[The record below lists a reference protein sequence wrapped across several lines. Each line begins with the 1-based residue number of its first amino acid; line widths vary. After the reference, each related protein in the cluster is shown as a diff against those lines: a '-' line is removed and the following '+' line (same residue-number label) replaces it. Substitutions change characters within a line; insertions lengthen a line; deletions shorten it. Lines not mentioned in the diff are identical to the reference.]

1 MPRFSRRMTAGLRM
15 PRFVREHAGI
25 DHDLAQRAD
34 VFFLDVAAEDQVGIG
49 VRVQRAVVLDLGF
62 QLSRSPAGIAERE
75 DGVLRLGA
83 LRDRLQNI
91 HRRGQANSVVDLQR
105 RILDEEIARMQHEA
119 AAGLD
124 RAAFQHLHGLGVLRQ
139 LDLIGLLDDVELH
152 QQFGKVDTAGPAVDD
167 DAHGA
172 FGVMRAELD
181 HLALEARH
189 LDSSTWQRVGIS
201 AVRLLAGSRS
211 GAVLMGGVAF
221 HLQPGWKTY
230 WLTPGDSGVPPRF
243 DFSKSENIEA
253 VTVLWPAPTKFDDGA
268 GGYSLGYHD
277 QVVLPLRIVA
287 KNADKPVTLR
297 ADINYAVCEKLCI
310 PVEASAE
317 LAIASVAST
326 EDSALFAALDTVP
339 KPANVGDPNPLTI
352 RDVKREGK
360 STVLVDV
367 AVPDTRA
374 VDLFVEGPTPDWAL
388 PVPKLL
394 ERSPPG
400 VKRFAFELEGLPPG
414 TNPEGAALKLTLVGG
429 DRAYEFNIN
438 LD

>member
-1 MPRFSRRMTAGLRM
+1 MVVIVPM
-15 PRFVREHAGI
+15 
-25 DHDLAQRAD
+25 RA
-34 VFFLDVAAEDQVGIG
+34 A
-49 VRVQRAVVLDLGF
+49 LGF
-62 QLSRSPAGIAERE
+62 
-75 DGVLRLGA
+75 
-83 LRDRLQNI
+83 
-91 HRRGQANSVVDLQR
+91 
-105 RILDEEIARMQHEA
+105 A
-119 AAGLD
+119 AT
-124 RAAFQHLHGLGVLRQ
+124 
-139 LDLIGLLDDVELH
+139 LL
-152 QQFGKVDTAGPAVDD
+152 ASS
-167 DAHGA
+167 
-172 FGVMRAELD
+172 
-181 HLALEARH
+181 LALEARAQ
-189 LDSSTWQRVGIS
+189 DASPWQRDGHS

-211 GAVLMGGVAF
+211 GPVLMGGIAF
-221 HLQPGWKTY
+221 QLQPGWKTY
-230 WLTPGDSGVPPRF
+230 WRTPGDSGVPPRF

-253 VTVLWPAPTKFDDGA
+253 VTVLWPAPMKFDDGA
-268 GGYSLGYHD
+268 GGYSLGYNN

-352 RDVKREGK
+352 RDVKRDGK
-360 STVLVDV
+360 STVMVDV

-394 ERSPPG
+394 EHSPPG